1 MVNSHRSDAEKVNL
15 IEEGKKQVL
24 MKLLSIM
31 KLLLLAILNISMYKY
46 KMKTYILKCRKDTEN
61 INPKISK
68 TNNGRTILQCNKWQ

>member
-1 MVNSHRSDAEKVNL
+1 
-15 IEEGKKQVL
+15 

-46 KMKTYILKCRKDTEN
+46 KMKTYFLKCRKDTEN

-68 TNNGRTILQCNKWQ
+68 TNNGRTIL

>member
-1 MVNSHRSDAEKVNL
+1 
-15 IEEGKKQVL
+15 

-68 TNNGRTILQCNKWQ
+68 TNNGRTIL

>member
-46 KMKTYILKCRKDTEN
+46 KMKTYFLKCRKDTEN